1 LRSAEGYRTGEH
13 PHRYGCQDYSLE
25 MQLLQL
31 KKRLLLETELQIR
44 EELTKRI
51 EEIEDLIGM

>member
-1 LRSAEGYRTGEH
+1 
-13 PHRYGCQDYSLE
+13 

-44 EELTKRI
+44 EELTNRI